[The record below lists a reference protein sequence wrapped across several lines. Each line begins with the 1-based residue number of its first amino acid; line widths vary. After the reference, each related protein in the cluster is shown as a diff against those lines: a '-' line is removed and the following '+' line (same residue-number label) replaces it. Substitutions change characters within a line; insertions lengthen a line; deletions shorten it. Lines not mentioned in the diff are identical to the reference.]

1 MSDLRKRLSLGFF
14 RTQLFAFPALVW
26 VALMTPISAS
36 ALSESLLDEACQAI
50 DREDVTAL
58 AGMPKDQS
66 ITCGKNSVGFV
77 HSVSGDAQDVRKE
90 FSALQEFVQSSRV
103 GNQLSQKLQCS
114 RSMMI
119 QTGPDPV
126 ALMACRLNSGGWP
139 YVLVLGASE
148 GVVRMAE
155 GSPSAVPALVASIQ
169 PKLTKTRVQWLD
181 LLKQTFAAPVPL
193 ASAAELQQFADLI
206 KMARAAN
213 ANGRDADSERL
224 LRQALELQIRLL
236 GESNAAIADTLMDLA
251 LTLSNRGRKDEAEA
265 LFTRAET
272 IVQASPKESDRARLF
287 AYYGFHAANHGDFQ
301 GGLRA
306 ARNAV
311 DSWRKVLVAP
321 KAESALMGGIST
333 DSGSGPRS
341 GSQNIAMMGAE
352 ADDFG
357 EDYVERGELGL
368 ALNLMADMALQLG
381 ELPLA
386 TVSATEALTIFN
398 DTRGLPPWWRST
410 VLLTLGN
417 ISSAQGRLSAAEKYL
432 NAALKA
438 RRLYLSEGPQTIQ
451 VLIALATAYQRE
463 GMNSSAIITYR
474 EIFSLMKTLNVSNA
488 EVVSKED
495 LIPLGLA
502 VAAYAKTLTDPAQ
515 IQGLYAEVFDAFQ
528 VVRPPS
534 VDKTVNQ
541 AAARLANDN
550 PDIQSLLDLIG
561 QAQRIQDTMSTELSF
576 EITLP
581 QDQRSR
587 EVEDRL
593 FATKRAAELELKKVE
608 AELAAKY
615 PDYVA
620 LTKPQPLSLRQ
631 VRERLSPQEG
641 LVSFLIGRK
650 VSFVTL
656 IRRDGIYLG
665 EIKESEA
672 GLAET
677 VTSLRR
683 ALEIQAGSVN
693 EYDLDLAHGL
703 YRTLFADIEPKLEG
717 LNHLIVAPSGPLASL
732 PFSILVTRPPASASY
747 SDAKWLVSQAAISH
761 APSIKAFFALRS
773 NERPIKPNQTLLAI
787 GNPVLSGKQTRQAGL
802 GASPLATSCRQDGP
816 APAELVSSLS
826 ALPDTEA
833 EIVSVSQALGVIGT
847 EHMLLGAD
855 ATEERLRARPLD
867 QYRILYFAT
876 HGLLPGELKCQ
887 TEPGLVLTPPS
898 KSVVRTNDG
907 IFEASEIATIRV
919 NADLVVLSACNTAG
933 AAGRFGGD
941 SLSGLAESFFFA
953 GARSL
958 LVSHWQ
964 VPSAATAS
972 LMSNLFKALG
982 PDLSLG
988 ASNSLQSAQ
997 RKMIAIEQS
1006 AHPFF
1011 WGAFVLVGDGAAD
1024 QTLPMI
1030 RGAKSGADQLLKTRS
1045 AS

>member
-1 MSDLRKRLSLGFF
+1 MSDGRAHRPMHLARVLRWIQGALLSLWWA
-14 RTQLFAFPALVW
+14 TVSAAPLADSLV
-26 VALMTPISAS
+26 
-36 ALSESLLDEACQAI
+36 DEACQSA
-50 DREDVTAL
+50 DREDVVAL
-58 AGMPKDQS
+58 AGMPKDQA
-66 ITCGKNSVGFV
+66 ITCGKNRVGFV
-77 HSVSGDAQDVRKE
+77 YSISGSGQEISKE
-90 FSALQEFVQSSRV
+90 FGALQDFVLASRV
-103 GNQLSQKLQCS
+103 GNQLAQKTRCTRSQV
-114 RSMMI
+114 I
-119 QTGPDPV
+119 QSGPEPM

-139 YVLVLGASE
+139 YLLVVGLSDGI
-148 GVVRMAE
+148 VRVAE
-155 GSPSAVPALVASIQ
+155 GPPSAIPALVIAIQ
-169 PKLTKTRVQWLD
+169 PKLIKSRIQWLD
-181 LLKQTFAAPVPL
+181 LLKQTYAESVPL
-193 ASAAELQQFADLI
+193 ASSFDLQQFADLI

-213 ANGRDADSERL
+213 ANGRDSESESL

-236 GESNAAIADTLMDLA
+236 GESNSAIADTLMDLA
-251 LTLSNRGRKDEAEA
+251 LVLSNRGRKDEAEA
-265 LFTRAET
+265 LFNRAET
-272 IVQASPKESDRARLF
+272 IVQSSAKESDRARLF
-287 AYYGFHAANHGDFQ
+287 AYYGFHAANHGNFE
-301 GGLRA
+301 GGLSA

-311 DSWRKVLVAP
+311 NSWRKVLVAP
-321 KAESALMGGIST
+321 KAESILMGGSST
-333 DSGSGPRS
+333 ESGPGVRS
-341 GSQNIAMMGAE
+341 GSQNLAMMGAE

-357 EDYVERGELGL
+357 DDYLEKGELGL
-368 ALNLMADMALQLG
+368 SLNLLAEMALQAG

-386 TVSATEALTIFN
+386 MASATEALTIFN
-398 DTRGLPPWWRST
+398 DTRGLPPWWRSA

-432 NAALKA
+432 NTALKE
-438 RRLYLSEGPQTIQ
+438 RRLYLSEGPQTIR
-451 VLIALATAYQRE
+451 VLIALASAYQRE

-474 EIFSLMKTLNVSNA
+474 EIFGLLKKLNLANSDS
-488 EVVSKED
+488 VSKED

-502 VAAYAKTLTDPAQ
+502 VVAYAKTLTDPAQ
-515 IQGLYAEVFDAFQ
+515 IQGLYAEAFDAFQ
-528 VVRPPS
+528 SVRPAS

-541 AAARLANDN
+541 AAARLANGN
-550 PDIQSLLDLIG
+550 PAIRSLLDRMA

-581 QDQRSR
+581 QEQRSR

-593 FATKRAAELELKKVE
+593 FATKRAAELEFKKVE
-608 AELAAKY
+608 GELSIQF
-615 PDYVA
+615 PDYVS
-620 LTKPQPLSLRQ
+620 LTKPQPLSLFQ

-665 EIKESEA
+665 EIKESET

-703 YRTLFADIEPKLEG
+703 YRTLFGEIEPWLQD
-717 LNHLIVAPSGPLASL
+717 LTHLIVAPSGPLASL
-732 PFSILVTRPPASASY
+732 PFSILVTHPPASPSY
-747 SDAKWLVSQAAISH
+747 SEAKWLVNQAAISH
-761 APSIKAFFALRS
+761 APSIQAFYALRT
-773 NERPIKPNQTLLAI
+773 NERAAKPIKTLLAI
-787 GNPVLSGKQTRQAGL
+787 GNPVLSGKQVRQGGL

-833 EIVSVSQALGVIGT
+833 EIFSVSQALGVIGT
-847 EHMLLGAD
+847 EHMLLGAE

-907 IFEASEIATIRV
+907 IFEASEIAALRI

-941 SLSGLAESFFFA
+941 ALSGLAESFFFA

-964 VPSAATAS
+964 VPSAATAT
-972 LMSNLFKALG
+972 LMSQLFRALG
-982 PDLSLG
+982 PDFGLG

-997 RKMIAIEQS
+997 RRMIAIEQS

-1024 QTLPMI
+1024 QMLPMR
-1030 RGAKSGADQLLKTRS
+1030 RGAKSVADQRVNTRS